1 MIKAVRIFNSN
12 VLFKTAVLM
21 VVIIALFFGTGF
33 ALGVAAGE
41 NADLS
46 QQAEQAGE
54 EISSETLN
62 IIMSCVLGYISAMAI
77 TGSAVNVFYKT
88 DGYKY
93 ARTIK
98 NADKLFCSSLV
109 GSQLLSHLT
118 AIALSGVISA
128 IMTLFDYTKALN
140 IPLMMLFSLA
150 SSLLFDIIIR
160 PLLSTKSGNA
170 RFFLLL
176 ITLFFVSA
184 VVSAVFIA
192 TQTLSYQI
200 LLISGGILTLA
211 TGIGAVI
218 STVSSCRYIRRNW
231 LS

>member
-54 EISSETLN
+54 EISPETLN

-77 TGSAVNVFYKT
+77 TRSAVNVFYKT
-88 DGYKY
+88 DGCKY

-118 AIALSGVISA
+118 AIALSGVIST

>member
-46 QQAEQAGE
+46 QQAEQAGK
-54 EISSETLN
+54 EISPETLN

-88 DGYKY
+88 DGCKY

-128 IMTLFDYTKALN
+128 IMTLFDCTKALN

-200 LLISGGILTLA
+200 LLISGGILTLV

>member
-54 EISSETLN
+54 EISPETLN

-77 TGSAVNVFYKT
+77 TGSAVNVLYKT
-88 DGYKY
+88 DGCKY

-128 IMTLFDYTKALN
+128 IMTLFDCTKASN

>member
-54 EISSETLN
+54 DISPETLN

-109 GSQLLSHLT
+109 
-118 AIALSGVISA
+118 V
-128 IMTLFDYTKALN
+128 Y
-140 IPLMMLFSLA
+140 
-150 SSLLFDIIIR
+150 
-160 PLLSTKSGNA
+160 
-170 RFFLLL
+170 
-176 ITLFFVSA
+176 
-184 VVSAVFIA
+184 
-192 TQTLSYQI
+192 
-200 LLISGGILTLA
+200 
-211 TGIGAVI
+211 
-218 STVSSCRYIRRNW
+218 
-231 LS
+231 

>member
-33 ALGVAAGE
+33 ALGVTAGE

-54 EISSETLN
+54 DISPETLN

-77 TGSAVNVFYKT
+77 TGSAVNMFYKT
-88 DGYKY
+88 DGCKY

-98 NADKLFCSSLV
+98 NADKLFCSSLL

-128 IMTLFDYTKALN
+128 IMTLFDCTKALN

-192 TQTLSYQI
+192 TQTLNYQI

>member
-12 VLFKTAVLM
+12 ILFKIAVFM
-21 VVIIALFFGTGF
+21 VVLIALFFGTGF

-46 QQAEQAGE
+46 QQAQQAGE
-54 EISSETLN
+54 DISLETLTV
-62 IIMSCVLGYISAMAI
+62 IMSCVLGYISAMKI
-77 TGSAVNVFYKT
+77 TGSAVNMFYKT
-88 DGYKY
+88 DGCKY

-128 IMTLFDYTKALN
+128 IMTLFDCTKALN
-140 IPLMMLFSLA
+140 IPVVILFSLA

-170 RFFLLL
+170 RFVLIL

-184 VVSAVFIA
+184 VVSAAFIVMQA
-192 TQTLSYQI
+192 LNYRI

-211 TGIGAVI
+211 AGIGAVI
-218 STVSSCRYIRRNW
+218 STISSCRYIRKNW

>member
-118 AIALSGVISA
+118 AIALSGVIST